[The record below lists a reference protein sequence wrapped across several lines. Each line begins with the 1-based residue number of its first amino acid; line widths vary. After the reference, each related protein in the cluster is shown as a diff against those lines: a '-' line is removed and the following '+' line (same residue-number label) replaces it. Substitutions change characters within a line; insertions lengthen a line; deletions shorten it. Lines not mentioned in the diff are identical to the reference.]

1 MPPHGSNMHIG
12 MTGLSVM
19 QAELP
24 NSQSNKIIQPLRAL
38 KNRQTAVPLGQGP
51 PDGAPG
57 ASTRLCA
64 YLNDMRELRT
74 KQGELTAAFKAC
86 VPPAWWGT
94 DAGFKS
100 QLGDRFKMCQVY
112 VIKHS
117 LDVFCI
123 VAIMALLLSW
133 QVCNFL
139 FGGAT
144 VTKDCTG
151 ISSGWGTI
159 FPSANSNNS
168 LAVLITELLPGV
180 KCMLYWTWEICHTL
194 CTMRPKLLW

>member
-1 MPPHGSNMHIG
+1 M
-12 MTGLSVM
+12 SVM

-38 KNRQTAVPLGQGP
+38 KNRQAAVPLGQGP
-51 PDGAPG
+51 SDGAPG

-100 QLGDRFKMCQVY
+100 QLGDRFKMCQVHAL
-112 VIKHS
+112 KHC
-117 LDVFCI
+117 LGIFCI
-123 VAIMALLLSW
+123 VATICTFLLAD
-133 QVCNFL
+133 
-139 FGGAT
+139 AT
-144 VTKDCTG
+144 VTRDCIG
-151 ISSGWGTI
+151 KQLWFRHHVVQYPLLCICKR
-159 FPSANSNNS
+159 AVARVKVH
-168 LAVLITELLPGV
+168 AVLGLCSVTPVAQCGHSCCGERRQLVIDKLH
-180 KCMLYWTWEICHTL
+180 CRRRWT
-194 CTMRPKLLW
+194 

>member
-1 MPPHGSNMHIG
+1 MLLHDSNMHTS

-24 NSQSNKIIQPLRAL
+24 NSQTNKIIQPLRAL
-38 KNRQTAVPLGQGP
+38 KNRQAAAPLGQGP

-94 DAGFKS
+94 DTGFKS
-100 QLGDRFKMCQVY
+100 QLGDRFKMCQVHAF
-112 VIKHS
+112 KHC
-117 LDVFCI
+117 LGMLCI
-123 VAIMALLLSW
+123 VA
-133 QVCNFL
+133 VV
-139 FGGAT
+139 AT
-144 VTKDCTG
+144 VKVCVDRCYCSQG
-151 ISSGWGTI
+151 
-159 FPSANSNNS
+159 
-168 LAVLITELLPGV
+168 
-180 KCMLYWTWEICHTL
+180 
-194 CTMRPKLLW
+194 

>member
-1 MPPHGSNMHIG
+1 

-38 KNRQTAVPLGQGP
+38 KNRQAAVPLGQGP

-57 ASTRLCA
+57 ASARLCA

-100 QLGDRFKMCQVY
+100 QLGDRFKMCQV
-112 VIKHS
+112 HA
-117 LDVFCI
+117 LTCI
-123 VAIMALLLSW
+123 ALL
-133 QVCNFL
+133 QQ
-139 FGGAT
+139 
-144 VTKDCTG
+144 
-151 ISSGWGTI
+151 
-159 FPSANSNNS
+159 S
-168 LAVLITELLPGV
+168 L
-180 KCMLYWTWEICHTL
+180 
-194 CTMRPKLLW
+194 